1 MAEINYALIGKRI
14 RETRMLMKLSQASLA
29 ELTGLSTRY
38 IGHIETKKKKASLSS
53 LVRIA
58 NAVGISVDEMLY
70 GNQITYK
77 SDYHMDIIL
86 LIQTCT
92 AMEKR
97 FLFLLI
103 NSIISILRDNDYQ
116 INNKPPKTP

>member
-38 IGHIETKKKKASLSS
+38 IGHIETASKKASLSS